1 MSLAPRWL
9 SPLLSA
15 AALLAAVPAQASSE
29 PGIAVI
35 VSASATHA
43 RLTRDQLAQV
53 FERKK
58 IFWDDGQRIHPVN
71 LSASHPLRR
80 SFAVEVFGHGPE
92 EMDQYWRDM
101 YFNGV
106 LPPFVLAS
114 EEAVIR
120 FVVTTPGAIGY
131 VSACLADRRVVV
143 LLHVD
148 GPTNCPR

>member
-1 MSLAPRWL
+1 MSFAPR
-9 SPLLSA
+9 LLC
-15 AALLAAVPAQASSE
+15 ALLGAAILSAAVPANASSE

-35 VSASATHA
+35 VSAGAAPT
-43 RLTRDQLAQV
+43 RLSRDQLAQV

-58 IFWDDGQRIHPVN
+58 TFWDDGQRIHPVN

-80 SFAVEVFGHGPE
+80 SFAVEVLGHAPE

-120 FVVTTPGAIGY
+120 FVVSTPGAIGY

-143 LLHVD
+143 VLHLD